1 MTSINTKELVKW
13 QATTM
18 NKGETPLSDI
28 TDDATD
34 YCILKGSGNDPSRY
48 LLCRSK
54 GEVANVTYAFYW
66 DWGSHAQTGNYFPLG
81 ETIPDKISNPQQEP
95 NWFCQ
100 TSYAFDVWPDP
111 GFFQHIQTLN
121 SLAANS
127 KTFNKRNVPKKAS
140 KDASE
145 DKTPTT
151 FIMNSQIFTRLARMP
166 RPEENY
172 SFSVDY
178 ELHKHINKACY
189 PRSQFIPKEE
199 RPSLGDRDPQ
209 TGLIESVE
217 DLDREDYF
225 QKGDLIWVC
234 FRVVYTLRKN
244 HWLMTLEP
252 QELVR
257 VVRVEEVEDGVPKAV
272 EVKHRSSI
280 GRHVGQGLSQSE
292 ESKNVLSGQ
301 KRGNDTDDEQS
312 VSGHSAMEVEDE
324 TPRQPLDS
332 RARLPLRKR
341 PRNGR
346 L

>member
-1 MTSINTKELVKW
+1 MTSKELGKW

-28 TDDATD
+28 TDNVTD

-48 LLCRSK
+48 LLCRAK
-54 GEVANVTYAFYW
+54 GEVVNVTYAFYW
-66 DWGSHAQTGNYFPLG
+66 DWGSHAQTGNYFPPG
-81 ETIPDKISNPQQEP
+81 EMIPDRISNPQQEP

-111 GFFQHIQTLN
+111 GFFQHIQILN
-121 SLAANS
+121 SFADNS
-127 KTFNKRNVPKKAS
+127 KTFNKRNVPRKVS
-140 KDASE
+140 NRKDELE

-166 RPEENY
+166 RPEQNY

-178 ELHKHINKACY
+178 ELHKDINKACY

-209 TGLIESVE
+209 TGLIQPVQ
-217 DLDREDYF
+217 DMDCEDYF

-234 FRVVYTLRKN
+234 FRVVYTLRKH

-257 VVRVEEVEDGVPKAV
+257 VVRAEESEDGAPKAV
-272 EVKHRSSI
+272 EVKHKSSI
-280 GRHVGQGLSQSE
+280 GRHVVQGLSQCE
-292 ESKNVLSGQ
+292 ESKNIVSGQ

-312 VSGHSAMEVEDE
+312 VSGYSAMEVEDD
-324 TPRQPLDS
+324 TPREPLNG
-332 RARLPLRKR
+332 RGRLPSRKR